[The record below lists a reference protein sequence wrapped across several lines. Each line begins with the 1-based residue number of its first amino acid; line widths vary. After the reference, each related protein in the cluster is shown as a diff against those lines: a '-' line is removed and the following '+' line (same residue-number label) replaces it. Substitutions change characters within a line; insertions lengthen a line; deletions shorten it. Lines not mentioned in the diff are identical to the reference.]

1 MNKQKIVTYL
11 GFAQKAGKVV
21 LGVDNITKK
30 KKRYPLILVCDSA
43 SERTKKEIL
52 NFGGTSVFETSN
64 VAELANK
71 QGCKVIAVVDE
82 NLANAIINE
91 LSQK

>member
-1 MNKQKIVTYL
+1 MNRQKIVTYL

-21 LGVDNITKK
+21 MGADNITKK
-30 KKRYPLILVCDSA
+30 KKRYPLILICDSA

-52 NFGGTSVFETSN
+52 NFGGASVFEVSN
-64 VAELANK
+64 VAELTNK

>member
-30 KKRYPLILVCDSA
+30 NKRYPLILVCDSA